1 MRQGA
6 TATIAGAIA
15 AVLFLVTGADATQ
28 PTKLRDVE
36 RRRAQ
41 AETEQKRAA
50 TDGRRVQAAI
60 EELDRRLVAAAKSRA
75 ETEAAIA
82 AAEADI
88 KRLMERERALAE
100 GANKASDAL
109 EHALVALARAEH
121 SPSREAPVAVAIAA
135 SAGRDAAA
143 LSRDSR
149 VAAEEA
155 RQTRQEIAERRA
167 ALAIAQARLDSERA
181 GIEGILV
188 EQRARR
194 ATLNSLA
201 DAAGARARALAREAQ
216 NLRELVNRAV
226 ASRNKSNTKAAAVQR
241 PATRGAAVSSAS
253 LARLTPA
260 AGEVV
265 RRYGQPI
272 PGGTAS
278 GMTIRTRPG
287 AQVLA
292 PAAGAIAYAG
302 PFRGYGNVLI
312 LELDNDYAVVL
323 TGSSS
328 LLATA
333 GQRVLAGQPIAE
345 MSRDATPAPEL
356 YVEVRR
362 GGNPVDPGRWL
373 AAGR

>member
-41 AETEQKRAA
+41 AISEQKRAA
-50 TDGRRVQAAI
+50 SDARRVQSAI
-60 EELDRRLVAAAKSRA
+60 EELDRKLVAAAKSRA

-88 KRLMERERALAE
+88 QRLTERERALAE
-100 GANKASDAL
+100 GANKASEAL
-109 EHALVALARAEH
+109 EHALIALARAEN
-121 SPSREAPVAVAIAA
+121 SPTSEAPVAIAVAA
-135 SAGRDAAA
+135 SAGRDAATQ
-143 LSRDSR
+143 SRDSR
-149 VAAEEA
+149 AAAEEA
-155 RQTRQEIAERRA
+155 RQTRREIAERRA
-167 ALAIAQARLDSERA
+167 MLAVAQARLDSERA

-194 ATLNSLA
+194 ATLSSMA
-201 DAAGARARALAREAQ
+201 DAAAARARALAREAQ
-216 NLRELVNRAV
+216 NLRELVSRAV
-226 ASRNKSNTKAAAVQR
+226 VRRGGAAKTAAQR
-241 PATRGAAVSSAS
+241 PSTKGAAVSSAS

-260 AGEVV
+260 AGAVV
-265 RRYGQPI
+265 RRYGQAI
-272 PGGTAS
+272 PGGTAT

-292 PAAGAIAYAG
+292 PTAGEIAYAG

-312 LELDNDYAVVL
+312 LEVDNDYAVVL

>member
-6 TATIAGAIA
+6 TATIACAIA

-50 TDGRRVQAAI
+50 SDGRRVQTAI
-60 EELDRRLVAAAKSRA
+60 EELDRKLVAAAKSRA
-75 ETEAAIA
+75 ETEAAIMT
-82 AAEADI
+82 AEADI
-88 KRLMERERALAE
+88 ARLMERERALTE
-100 GANKASDAL
+100 GANKASDSL
-109 EHALVALARAEH
+109 EHALIALARAER
-121 SPSREAPVAVAIAA
+121 SPAREAPVAIAIAA
-135 SAGRDAAA
+135 SAGRDAAYQA
-143 LSRDSR
+143 RDTR
-149 VAAEEA
+149 AAAEEA
-155 RQTRQEIAERRA
+155 RQTRQDIAERRA
-167 ALAIAQARLDSERA
+167 MLAVAQARLDSERA

-194 ATLNSLA
+194 ATLSSLA
-201 DAAGARARALAREAQ
+201 DAAGARARALAQEAR

-226 ASRNKSNTKAAAVQR
+226 ARRNSGTTKASAQR
-241 PATRGAAVSSAS
+241 PATKGAAISSAS

-265 RRYGQPI
+265 RRYGQAI
-272 PGGTAS
+272 PGGTAT

-292 PAAGAIAYAG
+292 PAAGSIAYAG

-312 LELDNDYAVVL
+312 LEVDNDYAVVL

-362 GGNPVDPGRWL
+362 GGNTVDPGRWL